1 MVYQRQHKT
10 QPAVRE
16 YLAIARILQMQGEK
30 QKALQMC
37 MAALRLDPGN
47 EDVRLAIDLIQRGEE
62 AFREQEEE
70 EEQVAAEP
78 DDDGALVGAVRQMAA
93 MFESEMK
100 SQPSEPAKPLS
111 HDPVDVARRLAQ
123 EQLAE
128 EIFRDEEE
136 EDMATGE
143 TGLSKLERDAL
154 IGQGMDFEL
163 RGQVNEA
170 ISCYERAIKGG
181 LRMPAAFY
189 TLGLL
194 YREQG
199 RAEAARR
206 TLQLAARDKA
216 YREAARLALDNG
228 GQV

>member
-1 MVYQRQHKT
+1 
-10 QPAVRE
+10 
-16 YLAIARILQMQGEK
+16 
-30 QKALQMC
+30 
-37 MAALRLDPGN
+37 
-47 EDVRLAIDLIQRGEE
+47 
-62 AFREQEEE
+62 
-70 EEQVAAEP
+70 
-78 DDDGALVGAVRQMAA
+78 

-100 SQPSEPAKPLS
+100 SQPPGPAKPPS

-216 YREAARLALDNG
+216 YGEAARLALDNEG
-228 GQV
+228 RL